1 MKGLPVEIVINLAGD
16 KIKQNGLK
24 IDKIKIK
31 SFLNWL
37 FLIPVE
43 KSCLTFYIVFLQLD
57 AAGV

>member
-1 MKGLPVEIVINLAGD
+1 MKGLPAEIVINLADD

-43 KSCLTFYIVFLQLD
+43 KSC
-57 AAGV
+57 